1 MVMILFLN
9 FFSIIMCIYILQ
21 IETSTSVCSVALV
34 ESGQVRQHESV
45 DEPHVHASRLT
56 ILIQT
61 LLDRENIGFGDLSAI
76 AVSMGPGSY
85 TGLRI
90 GVSTAK
96 GLCYALDIPLIAVNT
111 LTGIYTGFRAS
122 QAQLLPYDLYIPMLD
137 ARRMEV
143 YCIFFDHLG
152 KVLVDTQALIIDTTS
167 FDQYLSHYDRIC
179 LFGPGADKLESSFSD
194 VHGVDVIAGI
204 QTNAVDIS
212 QIAFEK
218 YQAGEFEDVAYFEPY
233 YLKDFV
239 ATTPKK
245 KVGL

>member
-1 MVMILFLN
+1 MHT
-9 FFSIIMCIYILQ
+9 YILQ

-34 ESGQVRQHESV
+34 KSGSICQSESL
-45 DEPHVHASRLT
+45 DEPNVHASQLT
-56 ILIQT
+56 LLIQN
-61 LLDRENIGFGDLSAI
+61 LLKKETITFDQLSAI

-111 LTGIYTGFRAS
+111 LKGIYEGFRALNKS
-122 QAQLLPYDLYIPMLD
+122 SVFDLYIPMLD

-143 YCIFFDHLG
+143 YSIVFDKSG
-152 KVLVDTQALIIDTTS
+152 KVVTDTSAVIIDENS
-167 FDQYLSHYDRIC
+167 FDDYLKDYPRIC
-179 LFGPGADKLESSFSD
+179 LFGPGADKLKDTFSGKL
-194 VHGVDVIAGI
+194 GVEVISDIKPSAK
-204 QTNAVDIS
+204 DIS
-212 QIAFEK
+212 SIVFEK
-218 YQAGEFEDVAYFEPY
+218 FQKEEFEDVAYFEPY

-245 KVGL
+245 KVDL

>member
-1 MVMILFLN
+1 MHT
-9 FFSIIMCIYILQ
+9 YILQ

-34 ESGQVRQHESV
+34 ESGNVRQHESV
-45 DEPHVHASRLT
+45 DEPNVHASQLT
-56 ILIQT
+56 LLIQA
-61 LLDRENIGFGDLSAI
+61 LLDRENVSFQDLSAI

-111 LTGIYTGFRAS
+111 LAGIYTGFRADKGQS
-122 QAQLLPYDLYIPMLD
+122 LSYDLYVPMLD

-143 YCIFFDHLG
+143 YCALFDNMG
-152 KVLVDTQALIIDTTS
+152 TLVTATQALIIDETS
-167 FDQYLSHYDRIC
+167 FDQYLVQYPRIC
-179 LFGPGADKLESSFSD
+179 LFGPGADKLKGVFSAGQ
-194 VHGVDVIAGI
+194 GVDIIEGV

-212 QIAFEK
+212 QIVFAK
-218 YQAGEFEDVAYFEPY
+218 YQAEDFEDVAYFEPY

-239 ATTPKK
+239 ATTAK
-245 KVGL
+245 

>member
-1 MVMILFLN
+1 MHT
-9 FFSIIMCIYILQ
+9 YILQ

-34 ESGQVRQHESV
+34 ESGIVRQHESV
-45 DEPHVHASRLT
+45 DEPNVHASQLT
-56 ILIQT
+56 LLIQA
-61 LLDRENIGFGDLSAI
+61 LLDREHIGFKDLSAI

-111 LTGIYTGFRAS
+111 LSGIYAGLRANNGS
-122 QAQLLPYDLYIPMLD
+122 SLAYDLYIPMLD

-143 YCIFFDHLG
+143 YCASFDTNG
-152 KVLVDTQALIIDTTS
+152 VLIDDTQALIIDKTS
-167 FDQYLSHYDRIC
+167 FDQYAVNYPRIC
-179 LFGPGADKLESSFSD
+179 LFGPGADKLLD
-194 VHGVDVIAGI
+194 VFIDIAGVDVMTGVR
-204 QTNAVDIS
+204 TNAGDLS
-212 QIAFEK
+212 QIVFSK
-218 YQAGEFEDVAYFEPY
+218 YEAQEFEDVAYFEPY

-245 KVGL
+245 RAGL

>member
-1 MVMILFLN
+1 MR
-9 FFSIIMCIYILQ
+9 IYILQ

-111 LTGIYTGFRAS
+111 LQGIYTGFLAS
-122 QAQLLPYDLYIPMLD
+122 QAVALQYDLYIPMLD

-143 YCIFFDHLG
+143 YCTFFDHHG
-152 KVLVDTQALIIDTTS
+152 KVVVDTQALIIDQTS
-167 FDQYLSHYDRIC
+167 FDSYQSHYSRIC
-179 LFGPGADKLESSFSD
+179 LFGPGADKLESSFAD
-194 VHGVDVIAGI
+194 VKGVDVIGGI
-204 QTNAVDIS
+204 QTNAIDIS
-212 QIAFEK
+212 RIAFAK

-245 KVGL
+245 RVGL

>member
-1 MVMILFLN
+1 MHT
-9 FFSIIMCIYILQ
+9 YILQ

-34 ESGQVRQHESV
+34 ESGKICQHESV
-45 DEPHVHASRLT
+45 DEPNVHATKLT
-56 ILIQT
+56 LLIQA
-61 LLDRENIGFGDLSAI
+61 LLNRQNIGFTELDAI

-111 LTGIYTGFRAS
+111 LYGIYAGFLAHHAN
-122 QAQLLPYDLYIPMLD
+122 AQEYDLYIPMLD

-143 YCIFFDHLG
+143 YCTAFNKEG
-152 KVLVDTQALIIDTTS
+152 LVVTATQALIVDEAS
-167 FDQYLSHYDRIC
+167 MDHYLAKYPRIC
-179 LFGPGADKLESSFSD
+179 LFGPGADKLEATFKAAK
-194 VHGVDVIAGI
+194 GVEVITGV

-212 QIAFEK
+212 QIAFDR
-218 YQAGEFEDVAYFEPY
+218 YQAKEFEDVAYFEPY

-245 KVGL
+245 RPVL